1 MNIPDKIFYR
11 LGQSGFHFLNA
22 LSVYLLWGKRKLLIG
37 YIFGLFF
44 NTIINLCLKYIIKQP
59 RPNKDSKQY
68 DIAIQNCNR
77 RDLIDYCIIS
87 EMYGMPSGHSSS
99 VAFSTAYIFFAL
111 HSNKISSFYLFIA
124 IVTAIQRVIYN
135 FHSLDQVFIGFIVGT
150 VIAAAAYYLTRIV
163 IIQEL

>member
-1 MNIPDKIFYR
+1 MNVPAKMFYR
-11 LGQSGFHFLNA
+11 LGQSGFHLLNA
-22 LSVYLLWGKRKLLIG
+22 FSVYLLWGKQKLLIG
-37 YIFGLFF
+37 YICGFLF
-44 NTIINLCLKYIIKQP
+44 NTIINLCLKYVIKQP

-111 HSNKISSFYLFIA
+111 NSNKISSFYLFIT

-135 FHSLDQVFIGFIVGT
+135 FHTLNQVLIGIIIGT
-150 VIAAAAYYLTRIV
+150 VIAAAAYYVTRIV
-163 IIQEL
+163 IM